1 MSEMNRN
8 TLWKDALSSLNHS
21 WGRFIGITLLM
32 AVSAFTF
39 IGLKMAGP
47 DMKNTAQTYYQ
58 EVNLA
63 DLTVSSNYGLD
74 KNDTQTIKNQAK
86 KATLDFGYLQDATI
100 NNSKTSLRVLSESK
114 NISTSQLISGN
125 FPKKDNQ
132 IAISYLLRNKYH
144 IGEWITLNEHSNLKN
159 SRFKIVGFIRPSEY
173 TDKSNLGQT
182 NVGTGQLSGV
192 AIVKKSAFKAQ
203 SYSIARIRF
212 NKTKELDPYSSTYQ
226 KFIDNKKE
234 RLTNSL
240 AQNSKLKKTEVDNN
254 FKDAQKQIRQ
264 AKEQIQ
270 LAENNGLNM
279 SREKARLEK
288 QQKKLNEQEQ
298 EIKQLGSIS
307 YYVNDRKNDSGYDT
321 YQSNS
326 EKIELITNIFP
337 VFLFAVAALVSF
349 STMTRFI
356 DEERQNIGVLRAL
369 GYSKLDTSLKFVIYS
384 LTAALTGVFIGA
396 IGGYWIL
403 PRIIFNAYTANL
415 TLTNFQS
422 GFSWKYLFL
431 TFLISILCTTGAA
444 VIQLFIVLRA
454 KTSELLLPKPPKN
467 GSRILLEKIKPFW
480 QHLSF
485 NYKVTLRN
493 IFRYKVK
500 MIMTILGIAGCTGL
514 LMMGFGIRDSLA
526 GIGQK
531 QYSEIIK
538 YDLIAIDKNSL
549 SSEQS
554 SRLNQKLSS
563 SQVNKYLPVYF
574 ENVSKKIAGTNQDLS
589 IIVPEKSSQ
598 ISKYISLRN
607 RSSGQKINLNSRGI
621 VISEKLAK
629 LLNLSIGDEL
639 SLVTTN
645 GKKVKLP
652 ISNICEMYMGHYVL
666 MNSKVYQKYFNKKVN
681 SNAQLIELNNK
692 KQTNSFANSLMKT
705 GAVSAINLNTN
716 NQQIIDSLIQS
727 MNKVIFL
734 LIGLAALLAVVVIF
748 TLTTT
753 NLEERMR
760 EIATLKV
767 LGFYNNE
774 ASLYIY
780 RETIILSI
788 FGILIGFLVGNWLH
802 GFIIDNLAPLNAIF
816 RPRIL
821 FSNYLLSALIPLVI
835 TGIMAIFVNRKIK
848 EVNMLEALKSV
859 D

>member
-1 MSEMNRN
+1 MNRN

-74 KNDTQTIKNQAK
+74 KNDTQTIKKQAK

-132 IAISYLLRNKYH
+132 IVLSYLLKDKYH
-144 IGEWITLNEHSNLKN
+144 IGEWITLNEHTNLKN

-270 LAENNGLNM
+270 LAENNGLEITK
-279 SREKARLEK
+279 EKEKLEK

-369 GYSKLDTSLKFVIYS
+369 GYSKLDTSIKFVIYS

-467 GSRILLEKIKPFW
+467 DSRILLEKIKPFW

-554 SRLNQKLSS
+554 TKLNQKLSS

-589 IIVPEKSSQ
+589 IIVPEKSSE

-666 MNSKVYQKYFNKKVN
+666 MNSNVYQKYFNKKVN

-788 FGILIGFLVGNWLH
+788 FGILIGFLIGNWLH
-802 GFIIDNLAPLNAIF
+802 GFIIDNLAPLNAMF
-816 RPRIL
+816 RPGIL

>member
-1 MSEMNRN
+1 MNRRI
-8 TLWKDALSSLNHS
+8 LWKDALSSLNHS
-21 WGRFIGITLLM
+21 WGRFIGILLLM
-32 AVSAFTF
+32 AVSAFAF

-100 NNSKTSLRVLSESK
+100 NKSKTSLRVLSESK

-538 YDLIAIDKNSL
+538 YDLIAVDKDSL

-589 IIVPEKSSQ
+589 IIVPEKGSG
-598 ISKYISLRN
+598 ISKYISLKN
-607 RSSGQKINLNSRGI
+607 RSSGQKINLNSQGI

-629 LLNLSIGDEL
+629 LLNLSIGDDL

-666 MNSKVYQKYFNKKVN
+666 MNSNVYQKYFNKKVN

-788 FGILIGFLVGNWLH
+788 FGILIGFLIGNWLH
-802 GFIIDNLAPLNAIF
+802 GFIIDNLSPLNAMF
-816 RPRIL
+816 RPGIL

>member
-1 MSEMNRN
+1 MNRN

-125 FPKKDNQ
+125 FSKKDNQ

-554 SRLNQKLSS
+554 TKLNQKLSA
-563 SQVNKYLPVYF
+563 SQVNKYLSVYF

-652 ISNICEMYMGHYVL
+652 ISNICEMYMGHYLL
-666 MNSKVYQKYFNKKVN
+666 MNSNVYQKYFNKKVN

-802 GFIIDNLAPLNAIF
+802 GFIIDNLAPLNAMF
-816 RPRIL
+816 RPGIL

>member
-1 MSEMNRN
+1 MNRRI
-8 TLWKDALSSLNHS
+8 LWKDALSSLNHS
-21 WGRFIGITLLM
+21 WGRFIGILLLM
-32 AVSAFTF
+32 AVSAFAF

-47 DMKNTAQTYYQ
+47 DMRNTAQTYYQ
-58 EVNLA
+58 DVNLA

-74 KNDTQTIKNQAK
+74 KNDAQTIKKQTK
-86 KATLDFGYLQDATI
+86 KATIDFGYLQDTTI

-114 NISTSQLISGN
+114 NISTNQLISGN

-132 IAISYLLRNKYH
+132 IAISYLLRDKYH
-144 IGEWITLNEHSNLKN
+144 LGEWITLNEHSNLKN
-159 SRFKIVGFIRPSEY
+159 SRFKIVGFMRPSEY
-173 TDKSNLGQT
+173 TDKSEIGQT
-182 NVGTGQLSGV
+182 NVGTGQLSGIAV
-192 AIVKKSAFKAQ
+192 VKKSAFKAQ
-203 SYSIARIRF
+203 NYSIARIRF
-212 NKTKELDPYSSTYQ
+212 NKTKDLDPYSSTYQ

-240 AQNSKLKKTEVDNN
+240 KQSGKLKKAEVNNN
-254 FKDAQKQIRQ
+254 FKAVEKQIKQ
-264 AKEQIQ
+264 AKAQIQ
-270 LAENNGLNM
+270 LAENNGLEM
-279 SREKARLEK
+279 TKEKEKLEK
-288 QQKKLNEQEQ
+288 QQKKLNEQKQ

-321 YQSNS
+321 YRSNS

-337 VFLFAVAALVSF
+337 IFLFAVAALVSF

-384 LTAALTGVFIGA
+384 LTAALTGVLVGA

-431 TFLISILCTTGAA
+431 TILIAILCTTGAA
-444 VIQLFIVLRA
+444 IIQLVIVLQA

-554 SRLNQKLSS
+554 TKLNQKLSS

-639 SLVTTN
+639 SLVTIN

-666 MNSKVYQKYFNKKVN
+666 MNSKVYQKYFGRKAH

-727 MNKVIFL
+727 MNKVMFL

-788 FGILIGFLVGNWLH
+788 FGILIGFLIGNWLH
-802 GFIIDNLAPLNAIF
+802 AFIIDNLAPLNAMF
-816 RPRIL
+816 KPGIL

-835 TGIMAIFVNRKIK
+835 TAIMSVFVNRKIK

>member
-1 MSEMNRN
+1 MR
-8 TLWKDALSSLNHS
+8 
-21 WGRFIGITLLM
+21 
-32 AVSAFTF
+32 
-39 IGLKMAGP
+39 
-47 DMKNTAQTYYQ
+47 NTAQTYYQ
-58 EVNLA
+58 DVKLA

-74 KNDTQTIKNQAK
+74 KKDTQTIKKQAK
-86 KATLDFGYLQDATI
+86 KATMDFGYLQDTTI

-132 IAISYLLRNKYH
+132 IAISYLLRDKYH
-144 IGEWITLNEHSNLKN
+144 LGEWITLNQHSNLKN
-159 SRFKIVGFIRPSEY
+159 SRFKIVGFMRPSEY
-173 TDKSNLGQT
+173 TDKSEIGQT
-182 NVGTGQLSGV
+182 NVGTGQLSGIAV
-192 AIVKKSAFKAQ
+192 VKKNAFKAQ
-203 SYSIARIRF
+203 NYSIARIRF

-240 AQNSKLKKTEVDNN
+240 KQSGKLKKVEVDNN
-254 FKDAQKQIRQ
+254 FKAAQEQIKQ
-264 AKEQIQ
+264 AKAQIQ
-270 LAENNGLNM
+270 LAENNGLEM
-279 SREKARLEK
+279 TKEKEKLEK
-288 QQKKLNEQEQ
+288 QQKKLNEQKQ
-298 EIKQLGSIS
+298 EMKQLGSIS

-384 LTAALTGVFIGA
+384 LTAALTGVLVGA

-431 TFLISILCTTGAA
+431 TILIAILCTTGAA

-538 YDLIAIDKNSL
+538 YDLIAVDKDSL

-607 RSSGQKINLNSRGI
+607 RSSSQKINLNSRGI

-666 MNSKVYQKYFNKKVN
+666 MNSNVYQKYFNKKVN

-788 FGILIGFLVGNWLH
+788 FGILIGFLIGNWLH
-802 GFIIDNLAPLNAIF
+802 GFIIDNLAPLNAMF
-816 RPRIL
+816 KPGIL

>member
-1 MSEMNRN
+1 MNRN

-666 MNSKVYQKYFNKKVN
+666 MNSNVYQKYFNKKVN

-734 LIGLAALLAVVVIF
+734 LIGLAALLSVVVIF

-788 FGILIGFLVGNWLH
+788 FGILIGFLIGNWLH
-802 GFIIDNLAPLNAIF
+802 GFIIDNLSPLNAMF
-816 RPRIL
+816 RPGIL

-848 EVNMLEALKSV
+848 EVNMLEALKSL

>member
-1 MSEMNRN
+1 MNRN

-47 DMKNTAQTYYQ
+47 DMKNTAQTYHQ

-629 LLNLSIGDEL
+629 LLKLSIGDEL

-666 MNSKVYQKYFNKKVN
+666 MNSNVYQKYFNKKVN

-788 FGILIGFLVGNWLH
+788 FGILIGFLIGNWLH
-802 GFIIDNLAPLNAIF
+802 GFIIDNLSPLNAMF
-816 RPRIL
+816 RPGIL

>member
-1 MSEMNRN
+1 MNRN

-384 LTAALTGVFIGA
+384 FTAALTGVFIGA

-666 MNSKVYQKYFNKKVN
+666 MNSNVYQKYFNKKVN

-788 FGILIGFLVGNWLH
+788 FGILIGFLIGNWLH
-802 GFIIDNLAPLNAIF
+802 GFIIDNLSPLNAMF
-816 RPRIL
+816 RPGIL

-848 EVNMLEALKSV
+848 EVNMLEALKSL

>member
-1 MSEMNRN
+1 MNRN

-21 WGRFIGITLLM
+21 WGRFIGILLLM
-32 AVSAFTF
+32 AVSAFAF

-47 DMKNTAQTYYQ
+47 DMRNTAQTYYQ
-58 EVNLA
+58 DVNLA

-74 KNDTQTIKNQAK
+74 KNDTQTIKKQAK
-86 KATLDFGYLQDATI
+86 KATIDFGYLQDTTI

-114 NISTSQLISGN
+114 NISTSQLISGKL
-125 FPKKDNQ
+125 PKKDNQ
-132 IAISYLLRNKYH
+132 IAISYLLRDKYH
-144 IGEWITLNEHSNLKN
+144 LGEWITLNEPSNLKN
-159 SRFKIVGFIRPSEY
+159 SRFKIVGFMRPSEY
-173 TDKSNLGQT
+173 TDKSEIGQT
-182 NVGTGQLSGV
+182 NVGTGQLSGIAV
-192 AIVKKSAFKAQ
+192 VKKNAFKSQ
-203 SYSIARIRF
+203 NYSIARIRF

-234 RLTNSL
+234 RITNSL
-240 AQNSKLKKTEVDNN
+240 KQSGKLKKVEVDNN
-254 FKDAQKQIRQ
+254 FKAAQKQIKQ
-264 AKEQIQ
+264 AKAQIQ
-270 LAENNGLNM
+270 LAENNGLEITK
-279 SREKARLEK
+279 EKEKLEK
-288 QQKKLNEQEQ
+288 QQKKLNEQKQ
-298 EIKQLGSIS
+298 EMKQLGSIS

-422 GFSWKYLFL
+422 SFSWKYLFL

-554 SRLNQKLSS
+554 TKLNQKLSS

-666 MNSKVYQKYFNKKVN
+666 MNSNIYQKHFNKKVN
-681 SNAQLIELNNK
+681 SNAQLIELNNQ

-802 GFIIDNLAPLNAIF
+802 GFIIDNLAPLNAMF
-816 RPRIL
+816 RPGIL

>member
-1 MSEMNRN
+1 MNRN

-86 KATLDFGYLQDATI
+86 KAALDFGYLQDATI

-531 QYSEIIK
+531 QYGEIIK

-589 IIVPEKSSQ
+589 IIVPEKSSE

-666 MNSKVYQKYFNKKVN
+666 MNSNVYQKYFNKKVN

-788 FGILIGFLVGNWLH
+788 FGILIGFLIGNWLH
-802 GFIIDNLAPLNAIF
+802 GFIIDNLAPLNAMF
-816 RPRIL
+816 RPGIL

>member
-1 MSEMNRN
+1 
-8 TLWKDALSSLNHS
+8 
-21 WGRFIGITLLM
+21 
-32 AVSAFTF
+32 
-39 IGLKMAGP
+39 
-47 DMKNTAQTYYQ
+47 
-58 EVNLA
+58 
-63 DLTVSSNYGLD
+63 
-74 KNDTQTIKNQAK
+74 
-86 KATLDFGYLQDATI
+86 
-100 NNSKTSLRVLSESK
+100 
-114 NISTSQLISGN
+114 
-125 FPKKDNQ
+125 
-132 IAISYLLRNKYH
+132 
-144 IGEWITLNEHSNLKN
+144 
-159 SRFKIVGFIRPSEY
+159 
-173 TDKSNLGQT
+173 
-182 NVGTGQLSGV
+182 
-192 AIVKKSAFKAQ
+192 
-203 SYSIARIRF
+203 
-212 NKTKELDPYSSTYQ
+212 
-226 KFIDNKKE
+226 
-234 RLTNSL
+234 
-240 AQNSKLKKTEVDNN
+240 
-254 FKDAQKQIRQ
+254 
-264 AKEQIQ
+264 
-270 LAENNGLNM
+270 M

>member
-1 MSEMNRN
+1 MNRN

-21 WGRFIGITLLM
+21 WERFIGITLLM

-666 MNSKVYQKYFNKKVN
+666 MNSNVYQKYFNKKVN

-788 FGILIGFLVGNWLH
+788 FGILIGFLIGNWLH
-802 GFIIDNLAPLNAIF
+802 GFIIDNLSPLNAMF
-816 RPRIL
+816 RPGIL

>member
-1 MSEMNRN
+1 MNRN

-21 WGRFIGITLLM
+21 WGRFIGILLLM
-32 AVSAFTF
+32 AVSAFAF

-47 DMKNTAQTYYQ
+47 DMRNTAQTYYQ
-58 EVNLA
+58 DVNLA

-74 KNDTQTIKNQAK
+74 KNDTQTIKKQAK
-86 KATLDFGYLQDATI
+86 KATIDFGYLQDTTI

-114 NISTSQLISGN
+114 NISTSQLISGKL
-125 FPKKDNQ
+125 PKKDNQ
-132 IAISYLLRNKYH
+132 IAISYLLRDKYH
-144 IGEWITLNEHSNLKN
+144 LGEWITLNEPSNLKN
-159 SRFKIVGFIRPSEY
+159 SRFKIVGFMRPSEY
-173 TDKSNLGQT
+173 TDKSEIGQT
-182 NVGTGQLSGV
+182 NVGTGQLSGIAV
-192 AIVKKSAFKAQ
+192 VKKNAFKSQ
-203 SYSIARIRF
+203 NYSIARIRF

-234 RLTNSL
+234 RITNSL
-240 AQNSKLKKTEVDNN
+240 KQSGKLKKVEVDNN
-254 FKDAQKQIRQ
+254 FKAAQKQIKQ
-264 AKEQIQ
+264 AKAQIQ
-270 LAENNGLNM
+270 LAENNGLEITK
-279 SREKARLEK
+279 EKEKLEK
-288 QQKKLNEQEQ
+288 QQKKLNEQKQ
-298 EIKQLGSIS
+298 EMKQLGSIS

-422 GFSWKYLFL
+422 SFSWKYLFL

-554 SRLNQKLSS
+554 TKLNQKLSS

-666 MNSKVYQKYFNKKVN
+666 MNSNVYQKYFNKKVN
-681 SNAQLIELNNK
+681 SADCKIK
-692 KQTNSFANSLMKT
+692 
-705 GAVSAINLNTN
+705 LNT
-716 NQQIIDSLIQS
+716 
-727 MNKVIFL
+727 
-734 LIGLAALLAVVVIF
+734 
-748 TLTTT
+748 
-753 NLEERMR
+753 
-760 EIATLKV
+760 
-767 LGFYNNE
+767 
-774 ASLYIY
+774 
-780 RETIILSI
+780 
-788 FGILIGFLVGNWLH
+788 
-802 GFIIDNLAPLNAIF
+802 
-816 RPRIL
+816 
-821 FSNYLLSALIPLVI
+821 
-835 TGIMAIFVNRKIK
+835 
-848 EVNMLEALKSV
+848 
-859 D
+859 

>member
-1 MSEMNRN
+1 MNRN

-86 KATLDFGYLQDATI
+86 KATFDFGYLQDATI

-384 LTAALTGVFIGA
+384 LTAALTGVFIGT

-607 RSSGQKINLNSRGI
+607 RSSGQKINLNSQGI

-629 LLNLSIGDEL
+629 LLNLSIGDDL

-666 MNSKVYQKYFNKKVN
+666 MNSNVYQKYFNKKVN

-788 FGILIGFLVGNWLH
+788 FGILIGFLIGNWLH
-802 GFIIDNLAPLNAIF
+802 GFIIDNLSPLNAMF
-816 RPRIL
+816 RPGIL

>member
-1 MSEMNRN
+1 MNRN

-21 WGRFIGITLLM
+21 WGRFIGILLLM
-32 AVSAFTF
+32 AVSAFAF

-47 DMKNTAQTYYQ
+47 DMRNTVQTYYQ
-58 EVNLA
+58 DVNLA

-86 KATLDFGYLQDATI
+86 KATLDFGYLQDTTI

-114 NISTSQLISGN
+114 NISTSQLISGKL
-125 FPKKDNQ
+125 PKKDNQ
-132 IAISYLLRNKYH
+132 IAISYLLRDKYH
-144 IGEWITLNEHSNLKN
+144 LGEWITLNEPSNLKN
-159 SRFKIVGFIRPSEY
+159 SRFKIVGFMRPSEY
-173 TDKSNLGQT
+173 TDKSEIGQT
-182 NVGTGQLSGV
+182 NVGTGQLSGIAV
-192 AIVKKSAFKAQ
+192 VKKNAFKSQ
-203 SYSIARIRF
+203 NYSIARIRF

-240 AQNSKLKKTEVDNN
+240 KQSGKLKKVEVDNN
-254 FKDAQKQIRQ
+254 FKAAQKQIKQ
-264 AKEQIQ
+264 AKAQIQ
-270 LAENNGLNM
+270 LAENNGLEITK
-279 SREKARLEK
+279 EKEKLEK
-288 QQKKLNEQEQ
+288 QQKKLNEQKQ
-298 EIKQLGSIS
+298 EMKQLGSIS

-422 GFSWKYLFL
+422 SFSWKYLFL

-554 SRLNQKLSS
+554 TKLNQKLSS

-666 MNSKVYQKYFNKKVN
+666 MNSNVYQKYFNKKVN

-802 GFIIDNLAPLNAIF
+802 GFIIDNLAPLNAMF
-816 RPRIL
+816 RPGIL

>member
-1 MSEMNRN
+1 MNRRI
-8 TLWKDALSSLNHS
+8 LWKDALSSLNHS
-21 WGRFIGITLLM
+21 WGRFIGILLLM
-32 AVSAFTF
+32 AVSAFAF

-47 DMKNTAQTYYQ
+47 DMRNTAQTYYQ
-58 EVNLA
+58 DVNLA

-74 KNDTQTIKNQAK
+74 KNDTQTIKKQAK
-86 KATLDFGYLQDATI
+86 KATIDFGYLQDTTI

-114 NISTSQLISGN
+114 NISTNQLISGN

-132 IAISYLLRNKYH
+132 IVLSYLLRNKYH

-666 MNSKVYQKYFNKKVN
+666 MNSNVYQKYFNKKVN

-748 TLTTT
+748 TLMTT

-788 FGILIGFLVGNWLH
+788 FGILIGFLIGNWLH
-802 GFIIDNLAPLNAIF
+802 GFIIDNLSPLNAMF
-816 RPRIL
+816 RPGIL

>member
-1 MSEMNRN
+1 MNRN

-666 MNSKVYQKYFNKKVN
+666 MNSNVYQKYFNKKVN

-780 RETIILSI
+780 REMIILSI
-788 FGILIGFLVGNWLH
+788 FGILIGFLIGNWLH
-802 GFIIDNLAPLNAIF
+802 GFIIDNLSPLNAMF
-816 RPRIL
+816 RPGIL

>member
-1 MSEMNRN
+1 MNRN

-21 WGRFIGITLLM
+21 WGRFIGILLLM
-32 AVSAFTF
+32 AVSAFAF

-47 DMKNTAQTYYQ
+47 DMRNTAQTYYQ
-58 EVNLA
+58 DVNLA

-74 KNDTQTIKNQAK
+74 KNDTQTIKKQAK
-86 KATLDFGYLQDATI
+86 KATIDFGYLQDTTI

-114 NISTSQLISGN
+114 NISTSQLISGKL
-125 FPKKDNQ
+125 PKKDNQ
-132 IAISYLLRNKYH
+132 IAISYLLRDKYH
-144 IGEWITLNEHSNLKN
+144 LGEWITLNEPSNLKN
-159 SRFKIVGFIRPSEY
+159 SRFKIVGFMRPSEY
-173 TDKSNLGQT
+173 TDKSEIGQT
-182 NVGTGQLSGV
+182 NVGTGQLSGIAV
-192 AIVKKSAFKAQ
+192 VKKNAFKSQ
-203 SYSIARIRF
+203 NYSIARIRF

-234 RLTNSL
+234 RITNSL
-240 AQNSKLKKTEVDNN
+240 KQSGKLKKVEVDNN
-254 FKDAQKQIRQ
+254 FKAAQKQIKQ
-264 AKEQIQ
+264 AKAQIQ
-270 LAENNGLNM
+270 LAENNGLEITK
-279 SREKARLEK
+279 EKEKLEK
-288 QQKKLNEQEQ
+288 QQKKLNEQKQ
-298 EIKQLGSIS
+298 EMKQLGSIS

-422 GFSWKYLFL
+422 SFSWKYLFL

-554 SRLNQKLSS
+554 TKLNQKLSS

-666 MNSKVYQKYFNKKVN
+666 MNSNVYQKYFNKKVN

-767 LGFYNNE
+767 LGFYNIE

-802 GFIIDNLAPLNAIF
+802 GFIIDNLAPLNAMF
-816 RPRIL
+816 RPGIL

>member
-1 MSEMNRN
+1 MNRRI
-8 TLWKDALSSLNHS
+8 LWKDALSSLNHS
-21 WGRFIGITLLM
+21 WGRFIGILLLM
-32 AVSAFTF
+32 AVSAFAF

-47 DMKNTAQTYYQ
+47 DMRNTAQTYYQ
-58 EVNLA
+58 DVKLA

-74 KNDTQTIKNQAK
+74 KKDTQTIKKQAK
-86 KATLDFGYLQDATI
+86 KATMDFGYLQDTTI

-132 IAISYLLRNKYH
+132 IVLSYLLRNKYH

-173 TDKSNLGQT
+173 TDKSNLEQT

-240 AQNSKLKKTEVDNN
+240 KQSGKLKKVEVDNN
-254 FKDAQKQIRQ
+254 FKAAQEQIKQ
-264 AKEQIQ
+264 AKAQIQ
-270 LAENNGLNM
+270 LAENNGLEM
-279 SREKARLEK
+279 TKEKEKLEK
-288 QQKKLNEQEQ
+288 QQKKLNEQKQ
-298 EIKQLGSIS
+298 EMKQLGSIS

-384 LTAALTGVFIGA
+384 LTAALTGVLVGA

-431 TFLISILCTTGAA
+431 TILIAILCTTGAA

-554 SRLNQKLSS
+554 TKLNQKLSS

-574 ENVSKKIAGTNQDLS
+574 ENVSKKIAGTNQELS

-652 ISNICEMYMGHYVL
+652 ISNICEMYMGHYLL
-666 MNSKVYQKYFNKKVN
+666 MNSNVYQKYFNKKVN

-802 GFIIDNLAPLNAIF
+802 GFIIDNLAPLNAMF
-816 RPRIL
+816 RPGIL

>member
-1 MSEMNRN
+1 MNRRI
-8 TLWKDALSSLNHS
+8 LWKDALSSLNHS
-21 WGRFIGITLLM
+21 WGRFIGILLLM
-32 AVSAFTF
+32 AVSAFAF

-47 DMKNTAQTYYQ
+47 DMRNTAQTYYQ
-58 EVNLA
+58 DVNLA

-74 KNDTQTIKNQAK
+74 KNDAQTIKKQTK
-86 KATLDFGYLQDATI
+86 KATIDFGYLQDTTI

-114 NISTSQLISGN
+114 NISTNQLISGN
-125 FPKKDNQ
+125 LPKKNNQ
-132 IAISYLLRNKYH
+132 IVLSYLLRDKYH
-144 IGEWITLNEHSNLKN
+144 IGEWITLNEHTNLKN
-159 SRFKIVGFIRPSEY
+159 SRFKIVGFMRPSEY
-173 TDKSNLGQT
+173 TDKSEIGQT
-182 NVGTGQLSGV
+182 NVGTGQLSGIAV
-192 AIVKKSAFKAQ
+192 VKKSAFKAQ
-203 SYSIARIRF
+203 NYSIARILFDR
-212 NKTKELDPYSSTYQ
+212 TKELDPYSNTYQ

-240 AQNSKLKKTEVDNN
+240 KQSGKLKKAEVDNN
-254 FKDAQKQIRQ
+254 FKAAEKQIKQ
-264 AKEQIQ
+264 AKAQIQ
-270 LAENNGLNM
+270 LAENNGLEM
-279 SREKARLEK
+279 TKEKEKLEK

-307 YYVNDRKNDSGYDT
+307 YYVNERKNDSGYDT

-369 GYSKLDTSLKFVIYS
+369 GYSKLDMSLKFVIYS

-431 TFLISILCTTGAA
+431 TILIAILCTTGAA
-444 VIQLFIVLRA
+444 IIQLFIVLQA

-538 YDLIAIDKNSL
+538 YDLIVVDKDSL

-589 IIVPEKSSQ
+589 IIVPEKSSE

-666 MNSKVYQKYFNKKVN
+666 MNSNVYQKYFNKKVN

-692 KQTNSFANSLMKT
+692 KQINSFANSLMKT

-727 MNKVIFL
+727 MNKVMFL

-788 FGILIGFLVGNWLH
+788 FGILIGFLIGNWLH
-802 GFIIDNLAPLNAIF
+802 GFIIDNLAPLNAMF
-816 RPRIL
+816 KPGIL

>member
-1 MSEMNRN
+1 MNRN

-86 KATLDFGYLQDATI
+86 KATIDFGYLQDTTI
-100 NNSKTSLRVLSESK
+100 NNSRTSLRVLSENK
-114 NISTSQLISGN
+114 NISTNQLISGN

-132 IAISYLLRNKYH
+132 IAISYLLRDKYH
-144 IGEWITLNEHSNLKN
+144 LGEWITLNEHSNLKN

-666 MNSKVYQKYFNKKVN
+666 MNSNVYQKYFNKKVN

-788 FGILIGFLVGNWLH
+788 FGILIGFLIGNWLH
-802 GFIIDNLAPLNAIF
+802 GFIIDNLSPLNAMF
-816 RPRIL
+816 RPGIL

>member
-1 MSEMNRN
+1 MNRN

-645 GKKVKLP
+645 GKKVRLP

-666 MNSKVYQKYFNKKVN
+666 MNSNVYQKYFNKKVN

-788 FGILIGFLVGNWLH
+788 FGILIGFLIGNWLH
-802 GFIIDNLAPLNAIF
+802 GFIIDNLSPLNAMF
-816 RPRIL
+816 RPGIL

>member
-1 MSEMNRN
+1 MNRRI
-8 TLWKDALSSLNHS
+8 LWKDALSSLNHS

-32 AVSAFTF
+32 AVSAFAF

-47 DMKNTAQTYYQ
+47 DMRNTAQTYYQ
-58 EVNLA
+58 DVNLA

-86 KATLDFGYLQDATI
+86 KATIDFGYLQDTTI

-125 FPKKDNQ
+125 LPKKDNQ
-132 IAISYLLRNKYH
+132 IAISYLLRDKYH

-444 VIQLFIVLRA
+444 VIQLFIVLWA

-526 GIGQK
+526 RIGQK

-554 SRLNQKLSS
+554 TKLNQKLSS

-652 ISNICEMYMGHYVL
+652 ISNICEMYMGHYLL
-666 MNSKVYQKYFNKKVN
+666 MNSNVYQKYFNKKVN

-802 GFIIDNLAPLNAIF
+802 GFIIDNLAPLNAMF
-816 RPRIL
+816 RPGIL

>member
-1 MSEMNRN
+1 MNRN

-538 YDLIAIDKNSL
+538 YDLIAVDKDSL

-666 MNSKVYQKYFNKKVN
+666 MNSNVYQKYFNKKVN

-727 MNKVIFL
+727 MNKVMFL

-788 FGILIGFLVGNWLH
+788 FGILIGFLIGNWLH
-802 GFIIDNLAPLNAIF
+802 GFIIDNLSPLNAMF
-816 RPRIL
+816 RPGIL

>member
-1 MSEMNRN
+1 MNRRI
-8 TLWKDALSSLNHS
+8 LWKDALSSLNHS
-21 WGRFIGITLLM
+21 WGRFIGILLLM
-32 AVSAFTF
+32 AVSAFAF

-47 DMKNTAQTYYQ
+47 DMRNTAQTYYQ
-58 EVNLA
+58 DINLA

-74 KNDTQTIKNQAK
+74 KNDTQTIKKQAK
-86 KATLDFGYLQDATI
+86 KATLDFGYLQDTTI

-114 NISTSQLISGN
+114 NVSTSQLISGN
-125 FPKKDNQ
+125 FPRKDNQ
-132 IAISYLLRNKYH
+132 IAISYLLRDKYH

-159 SRFKIVGFIRPSEY
+159 SRFKIVGFIRLSEY
-173 TDKSNLGQT
+173 SDKSNLGQT

-203 SYSIARIRF
+203 NYSIARIRF
-212 NKTKELDPYSSTYQ
+212 NETKELDPYSSTYQ

-240 AQNSKLKKTEVDNN
+240 AQNSELKKTEVDNN
-254 FKDAQKQIRQ
+254 FKAAQKQIRQ
-264 AKEQIQ
+264 YKEQIQ
-270 LAENNGLNM
+270 LAENNGLAM
-279 SREKARLEK
+279 TKEKEKLEK
-288 QQKKLNEQEQ
+288 QQKKLNEQKQ

-369 GYSKLDTSLKFVIYS
+369 GYSKLDTSLKFIIYS
-384 LTAALTGVFIGA
+384 LTAALTGVLVGA

-431 TFLISILCTTGAA
+431 TILIAILCTTGAA

-454 KTSELLLPKPPKN
+454 KTSELLLPKAPKN

-531 QYSEIIK
+531 QYNKIIK
-538 YDLIAIDKNSL
+538 YDLIAVDKNFL
-549 SSEQS
+549 SSKQS
-554 SRLNQKLSS
+554 TRLNQKLSS

-589 IIVPEKSSQ
+589 IIVPEKGSE

-607 RSSGQKINLNSRGI
+607 RSSGQKINLNNRGI

-629 LLNLSIGDEL
+629 SLNLSIGDGL
-639 SLVTTN
+639 SLTNIN

-666 MNSKVYQKYFNKKVN
+666 MNSKVYQKHFGQKAS

-692 KQTNSFANSLMKT
+692 NQINSFASSLIKT

-716 NQQIIDSLIQS
+716 TQQIIDSLIQS
-727 MNKVIFL
+727 MDKVML
-734 LIGLAALLAVVVIF
+734 PLIGLAALLAVVVIF

-774 ASLYIY
+774 TSLYIY

-788 FGILIGFLVGNWLH
+788 FGILIGFLIGNWLH

-816 RPRIL
+816 KPGIL
-821 FSNYLLSALIPLVI
+821 FSNYLLSALISLVI
-835 TGIMAIFVNRKIK
+835 TGIMAVFVNRKIK

>member
-1 MSEMNRN
+1 MNRN

-666 MNSKVYQKYFNKKVN
+666 MNSNVYQKYFNKKVN

-780 RETIILSI
+780 REMIILSI
-788 FGILIGFLVGNWLH
+788 FGILIGFLIGNWLH
-802 GFIIDNLAPLNAIF
+802 GFIIDNLSPLNAMF
-816 RPRIL
+816 RPGIL

-848 EVNMLEALKSV
+848 EVNMLEALKSL

>member
-1 MSEMNRN
+1 MNRRI
-8 TLWKDALSSLNHS
+8 LWKDALSSLNHS
-21 WGRFIGITLLM
+21 WGRFIGILLLM
-32 AVSAFTF
+32 AVSAFAF

-47 DMKNTAQTYYQ
+47 DMRNTAQTYYQ
-58 EVNLA
+58 DVNLA

-74 KNDTQTIKNQAK
+74 KNDTQTIKKQAK

-114 NISTSQLISGN
+114 NISTNQLISGN

-132 IAISYLLRNKYH
+132 IVLSYLLRNKYH

-403 PRIIFNAYTANL
+403 LRIIFNAYTANL

-666 MNSKVYQKYFNKKVN
+666 MNSNVYQKYFNKKVN

-788 FGILIGFLVGNWLH
+788 FGILIGFLIGNWLH
-802 GFIIDNLAPLNAIF
+802 GFIIDNLSPLNAMF
-816 RPRIL
+816 RPGIL

>member
-1 MSEMNRN
+1 
-8 TLWKDALSSLNHS
+8 
-21 WGRFIGITLLM
+21 
-32 AVSAFTF
+32 
-39 IGLKMAGP
+39 
-47 DMKNTAQTYYQ
+47 
-58 EVNLA
+58 
-63 DLTVSSNYGLD
+63 
-74 KNDTQTIKNQAK
+74 
-86 KATLDFGYLQDATI
+86 
-100 NNSKTSLRVLSESK
+100 
-114 NISTSQLISGN
+114 
-125 FPKKDNQ
+125 
-132 IAISYLLRNKYH
+132 
-144 IGEWITLNEHSNLKN
+144 
-159 SRFKIVGFIRPSEY
+159 GFIRPSEY

-666 MNSKVYQKYFNKKVN
+666 MNSNVYQKYFNKKVN

-788 FGILIGFLVGNWLH
+788 FGILIGFLIGNWLH
-802 GFIIDNLAPLNAIF
+802 GFIIDNLSPLNAMF
-816 RPRIL
+816 RPGIL

>member
-1 MSEMNRN
+1 MNRN
-8 TLWKDALSSLNHS
+8 ILWKDALSSLNHS
-21 WGRFIGITLLM
+21 WERFIGITLLM

-47 DMKNTAQTYYQ
+47 DMKNTAQIYYQ

-74 KNDTQTIKNQAK
+74 KNDTQTIKKQTK
-86 KATLDFGYLQDATI
+86 KAIIDFGYLQDTTI

-114 NISTSQLISGN
+114 NISTNQLISGN
-125 FPKKDNQ
+125 FPKKDSQ
-132 IAISYLLRNKYH
+132 IAISYLLRDKYH

-270 LAENNGLNM
+270 LAENNGLDM

-298 EIKQLGSIS
+298 EIKQLDSIS

-554 SRLNQKLSS
+554 TKLNQKLSA
-563 SQVNKYLPVYF
+563 SQVNKYLSVYF

-652 ISNICEMYMGHYVL
+652 ISNICEMYMGHYLL
-666 MNSKVYQKYFNKKVN
+666 MNSNVYQKYFNKKVN

-727 MNKVIFL
+727 MNKIIFL

-788 FGILIGFLVGNWLH
+788 FGILIGFLIGNWLH
-802 GFIIDNLAPLNAIF
+802 GFIIDNLAPLNAMF
-816 RPRIL
+816 KPGIL

>member
-1 MSEMNRN
+1 MNRKI
-8 TLWKDALSSLNHS
+8 LWKDALSSLNHS
-21 WGRFIGITLLM
+21 WGRFIGIMLLM
-32 AVSAFTF
+32 AVSAFAF
-39 IGLKMAGP
+39 IGLKMSGP
-47 DMKNTAQTYYQ
+47 DMRNTAQTYYQ

-74 KNDTQTIKNQAK
+74 KKDTQTIKKQARN
-86 KATLDFGYLQDATI
+86 ATLDFGYVQDTSI

-114 NISTSQLISGN
+114 NISTNQLISGH

-132 IAISYLLRNKYH
+132 IAISYLLKNKYH
-144 IGEWITLNEHSNLKN
+144 LGEWITLNEHSNLKN
-159 SRFKIVGFIRPSEY
+159 SRFKIVGFIQPSEY
-173 TDKSNLGQT
+173 TDKSNLGQS
-182 NVGTGQLSGV
+182 NVGNGQLSGV
-192 AIVKKSAFKAQ
+192 AVVKKSAFKAQ
-203 SYSIARIRF
+203 NYSIARIRF

-240 AQNSKLKKTEVDNN
+240 KQNSKFKKTEINNN
-254 FKDAQKQIRQ
+254 FKDAQKQIDQ
-264 AKEQIQ
+264 AKKQIQ
-270 LAENNGLNM
+270 LAENNGLEITK
-279 SREKARLEK
+279 EKEKLEK
-288 QQKKLNEQEQ
+288 QQTKLNEQKQ
-298 EIKQLGSIS
+298 EIKQLGSVA

-369 GYSKLDTSLKFVIYS
+369 GYSKVDSSLKFVIYS
-384 LTAALTGVFIGA
+384 LTAALTGVLFGA
-396 IGGYWIL
+396 IGGYWLL

-415 TLTNFQS
+415 ALTNFQS

-431 TFLISILCTTGAA
+431 TILIAILCTTGAA
-444 VIQLFIVLRA
+444 IVQLIIILQA

-538 YDLIAIDKNSL
+538 YDLIAIDKKSL
-549 SSEQS
+549 SREEST
-554 SRLNQKLSS
+554 RLEQKLSS
-563 SQVNKYLPVYF
+563 NQVNKYLPVYF
-574 ENVSKKIAGTNQDLS
+574 ENVSKKIAGTNQDISL
-589 IIVPEKSSQ
+589 IVPKKSSE
-598 ISKYISLRN
+598 ISKYISLKN
-607 RSSGQKINLNSRGI
+607 RFSGKKINLNSGGI

-629 LLNLSIGDEL
+629 LLNLSIGDNL
-639 SLVTTN
+639 SLTTTN

-666 MNSKVYQKYFNKKVN
+666 MKSDVYQKYFEQKAHL
-681 SNAQLIELNNK
+681 NAQLIELKNK
-692 KQTNSFANSLMKT
+692 NQINSFASSLMKT

-716 NQQIIDSLIQS
+716 NQQILDSLIQS
-727 MNKVIFL
+727 MNKVMFL
-734 LIGLAALLAVVVIF
+734 LIGLAVLLAVVVIF

-774 ASLYIY
+774 ANLYIY

-788 FGILIGFLVGNWLH
+788 FGILIGYLIGNWLH
-802 GFIIDNLAPLNAIF
+802 GFIIDNLAPLNAMF
-816 RPRIL
+816 KPGIL

-848 EVNMLEALKSV
+848 DINMLEALKSV

>member
-1 MSEMNRN
+1 MNRN

-666 MNSKVYQKYFNKKVN
+666 MNSNVYQKYFNKKVN

-734 LIGLAALLAVVVIF
+734 FIGLAALLAVVVIF

-788 FGILIGFLVGNWLH
+788 FGILIG
-802 GFIIDNLAPLNAIF
+802 
-816 RPRIL
+816 
-821 FSNYLLSALIPLVI
+821 
-835 TGIMAIFVNRKIK
+835 RK
-848 EVNMLEALKSV
+848 LQ
-859 D
+859 

>member
-1 MSEMNRN
+1 MNRN

-645 GKKVKLP
+645 GKKVELP

-666 MNSKVYQKYFNKKVN
+666 MNSNVYQKYFNKKVN

-802 GFIIDNLAPLNAIF
+802 GFIIDNLSPLNAMF
-816 RPRIL
+816 RPGIL

>member
-1 MSEMNRN
+1 MNRRI
-8 TLWKDALSSLNHS
+8 LWKDALSSLNHS
-21 WGRFIGITLLM
+21 WGRFVGILLLM
-32 AVSAFTF
+32 AVSAFAF

-47 DMKNTAQTYYQ
+47 DMRNTAQTYYQ
-58 EVNLA
+58 DVNLA

-74 KNDTQTIKNQAK
+74 KNDTQTIKKQAR
-86 KATLDFGYLQDATI
+86 KATIDFGYLQDTTI

-125 FPKKDNQ
+125 LPKKDNQ
-132 IAISYLLRNKYH
+132 IAISYLLRDKYH
-144 IGEWITLNEHSNLKN
+144 LGEWITLNEHSNLKN
-159 SRFKIVGFIRPSEY
+159 SRFKIVGFMRPSEY
-173 TDKSNLGQT
+173 TDKSEIGQT
-182 NVGTGQLSGV
+182 NVGTGQLSGIAV
-192 AIVKKSAFKAQ
+192 VKKSAFKAQ
-203 SYSIARIRF
+203 NYSIARIRF
-212 NKTKELDPYSSTYQ
+212 NKTKDLAPYSSTYQ

-240 AQNSKLKKTEVDNN
+240 AQNSKLKKAEVNNN
-254 FKDAQKQIRQ
+254 FKAAQKQIKQ

-270 LAENNGLNM
+270 LAENNGLEM
-279 SREKARLEK
+279 TKEKEKLEK

-298 EIKQLGSIS
+298 EIKQLGEVS

-384 LTAALTGVFIGA
+384 LTAALTGVLVGA

-431 TFLISILCTTGAA
+431 TILIAILCTTGAA
-444 VIQLFIVLRA
+444 IIQLVIVLQA

-554 SRLNQKLSS
+554 TKLNQKLSS

-639 SLVTTN
+639 SLVTIN

-666 MNSKVYQKYFNKKVN
+666 MNSKVYQKYFDKKVN

-727 MNKVIFL
+727 MNKVMFL
-734 LIGLAALLAVVVIF
+734 LIGLAAVLAIVVIF

-780 RETIILSI
+780 RETIILSV
-788 FGILIGFLVGNWLH
+788 FGVLIGFLIGNWLH
-802 GFIIDNLAPLNAIF
+802 AFIIDNLAPVNGMF
-816 RPRIL
+816 RPGIL
-821 FSNYLLSALIPLVI
+821 FSNYLLSALIPLAI

>member
-1 MSEMNRN
+1 MNRN

-666 MNSKVYQKYFNKKVN
+666 MNSNVYQKYFNKKVN

-705 GAVSAINLNTN
+705 GAVSAINLN
-716 NQQIIDSLIQS
+716 
-727 MNKVIFL
+727 
-734 LIGLAALLAVVVIF
+734 
-748 TLTTT
+748 
-753 NLEERMR
+753 
-760 EIATLKV
+760 
-767 LGFYNNE
+767 
-774 ASLYIY
+774 
-780 RETIILSI
+780 
-788 FGILIGFLVGNWLH
+788 
-802 GFIIDNLAPLNAIF
+802 
-816 RPRIL
+816 
-821 FSNYLLSALIPLVI
+821 
-835 TGIMAIFVNRKIK
+835 RK
-848 EVNMLEALKSV
+848 LQ
-859 D
+859 

>member
-1 MSEMNRN
+1 MNRN

-514 LMMGFGIRDSLA
+514 LTMGFGIRDSLA

-666 MNSKVYQKYFNKKVN
+666 MNSNVYQKYFNKKVN

-788 FGILIGFLVGNWLH
+788 FGILIGFLIGNWLH
-802 GFIIDNLAPLNAIF
+802 GFIIDNLSPLNAMF
-816 RPRIL
+816 RPGIL

>member
-1 MSEMNRN
+1 MNRN

-74 KNDTQTIKNQAK
+74 KNDTQTIKKQAK

-132 IAISYLLRNKYH
+132 IVLSYLLKDKYH
-144 IGEWITLNEHSNLKN
+144 IGEWITLNEHTNLKN

-270 LAENNGLNM
+270 LAENNGLEITK
-279 SREKARLEK
+279 EKEKLEK

-384 LTAALTGVFIGA
+384 LTAALTGVFVGA

-444 VIQLFIVLRA
+444 VIQLFIVFRA

-554 SRLNQKLSS
+554 TKLNQKLSS

-589 IIVPEKSSQ
+589 IIVPEKSSE

-666 MNSKVYQKYFNKKVN
+666 MNSNVYQKYFNKKVN

-788 FGILIGFLVGNWLH
+788 FGILIGFLIGNWLH
-802 GFIIDNLAPLNAIF
+802 GFIIDNLALLNAMF
-816 RPRIL
+816 RPGIL

-848 EVNMLEALKSV
+848 EVNIGK
-859 D
+859 

>member
-1 MSEMNRN
+1 MNRN

-32 AVSAFTF
+32 AVSAFAF

-47 DMKNTAQTYYQ
+47 DMRNTAQTYYQ
-58 EVNLA
+58 DVNLA

-86 KATLDFGYLQDATI
+86 KATIDFGYLQDTTI

-125 FPKKDNQ
+125 LPKKDNQ
-132 IAISYLLRNKYH
+132 IAISYLLRDKYH

-240 AQNSKLKKTEVDNN
+240 AQNSKLKKKEVDNN
-254 FKDAQKQIRQ
+254 FKDAQKQIKQ
-264 AKEQIQ
+264 AKKQIQ
-270 LAENNGLNM
+270 LAENNGLDM

-444 VIQLFIVLRA
+444 VIQLFIVLQA

-589 IIVPEKSSQ
+589 IIVPEKSSE

-666 MNSKVYQKYFNKKVN
+666 MNSNVYQKYFNKKVN

-788 FGILIGFLVGNWLH
+788 FGILIGFLIGNWLH
-802 GFIIDNLAPLNAIF
+802 GFIIDNLSPLNAMF
-816 RPRIL
+816 RPGIL

>member
-1 MSEMNRN
+1 MNRN

-47 DMKNTAQTYYQ
+47 DMKNTTQTYYQ

-74 KNDTQTIKNQAK
+74 KNDTQTIKKQAK
-86 KATLDFGYLQDATI
+86 KATIDFGYLQDATI

-666 MNSKVYQKYFNKKVN
+666 MNSNVYQKYFNKKVN

-788 FGILIGFLVGNWLH
+788 FGILIGFLIGNWLH
-802 GFIIDNLAPLNAIF
+802 GFIIDNLSPLNAMF
-816 RPRIL
+816 RPGIL